1 MHKFV
6 YHNDRLIAMGEV
18 RLSPGQA
25 GLLNGW
31 GVFTTIH
38 VAEGQPFAF
47 ERHWARLTGDAK
59 RIEMAVPYSAE
70 NVRQKIGE
78 LLRANRV
85 TTAALRIYFVLNRAG
100 IWSSDEPLPLV
111 DMIMYT
117 IDLPQ
122 RVGPTRLSVMAH
134 GRQAAHPLAGTKVT
148 SWLYNAWA
156 LEQAHHQGCDDM
168 LLLNERGEVSEC
180 TAANIF
186 AVHAGAV
193 VTPPLDSGCL
203 NGVTRQIL
211 FEEAPRISLPV
222 REQAFSLEGLYGADE
237 VCISSTTRHV
247 QPVGQIGDH
256 KYAQA
261 PGPVTQRL
269 ERLFADYFE
278 RYLESAKSKV
288 GV

>member
-6 YHNDRLIAMGEV
+6 YHNDRLIPMEQI

-59 RIEMAVPYSAE
+59 RIEMPVPYTPE
-70 NVRQKIGE
+70 KIRQAISE
-78 LLRANRV
+78 LLHTNRV
-85 TTAALRIYFVLNRAG
+85 STAALRIYFVLNRAG
-100 IWSSDEPLPLV
+100 IWSSDEPFPVV
-111 DMIMYT
+111 DLIMYS

-134 GRQAAHPLAGTKVT
+134 GRHAAHPLAGTKVT
-148 SWLYNAWA
+148 SWLQNAWT

-186 AVHAGAV
+186 AVHAGTV
-193 VTPPLDSGCL
+193 VTPPLNSGCL

-211 FEEAPRISLPV
+211 FEEAPRIDLPV
-222 REQAFSLEGLYGADE
+222 MERAFAIEELYKADE

-247 QPVGQIGDH
+247 QPVGQIGEH
-256 KYAQA
+256 KYSQA
-261 PGPVTQRL
+261 PGPITERM
-269 ERLFADYFE
+269 ERLFAEYFE
-278 RYLESAKSKV
+278 RYLAKSKV
-288 GV
+288 EV